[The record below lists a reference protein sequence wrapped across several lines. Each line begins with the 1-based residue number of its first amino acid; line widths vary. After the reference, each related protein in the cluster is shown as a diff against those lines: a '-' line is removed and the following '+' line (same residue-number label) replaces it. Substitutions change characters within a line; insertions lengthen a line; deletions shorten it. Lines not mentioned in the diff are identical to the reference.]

1 MHLSLLDDFMNVPL
15 QVFKFDRGEHN
26 VAQVGEPSCN
36 LTDAREL
43 AGVTE
48 SPLILSLPKTGIFYY
63 ACTVPGHCEAG
74 MLLTVEVTGAMCQL
88 PTSEGC
94 CMVVKH
100 ILVRRQNQHAIH
112 ILSLLRALH
121 TDVKKKPLTA
131 I

>member
-1 MHLSLLDDFMNVPL
+1 MNIFL
-15 QVFKFDRGEHN
+15 QVFKYGRGEQN

-36 LTDAREL
+36 LTAARQL

-48 SPLILSLPKTGIFYY
+48 SPFIPKFHQTGTFYY
-63 ACTVPGHCEAG
+63 ACTIPGHCEAG

-100 ILVRRQNQHAIH
+100 ILVNHQNEYAIRM
-112 ILSLLRALH
+112 LPLLRALH
-121 TDVKKKPLTA
+121 TDVYKKPLIA

>member
-1 MHLSLLDDFMNVPL
+1 MNEAIYLSLLDDFMNIPL
-15 QVFKFDRGEHN
+15 QVFKYDRGQHN
-26 VAQVGEPSCN
+26 VAQVGELSCN
-36 LTDAREL
+36 LTDARQL

-48 SPLILSLPKTGIFYY
+48 SPFILRFHQTGTFYY

-100 ILVRRQNQHAIH
+100 ILVNHQNEHAIH
-112 ILSLLRALH
+112 MLSLLRALH
-121 TDVKKKPLTA
+121 TDVKRN